1 MVFRDNLFFKDPSLT
16 FEILLVVFL
25 AVFLLI
31 FSEFIKDIYIIF
43 SGSLSRV
50 ELYNKYKK
58 QIKDLIARGKVSE
71 AFELASK

>member
-1 MVFRDNLFFKDPSLT
+1 MVFRDYLFFKDPSLT
-16 FEILLVVFL
+16 FEILLVIFL

-58 QIKDLIARGKVSE
+58 QIKDLIAREKVSE